1 MTVAQNSIVEL
12 YVIYFNR
19 APDSV
24 GLQFWS
30 TQDITI
36 EEMAAQFG
44 ASPEAKAL
52 YPFLESPTLANPEEF
67 INEIYQNAF
76 GRDAEQAGL
85 DFWIGV
91 LEDDSSPEAVAEFVL
106 TVAQAAQGTDLL
118 TLQNRTDIAL
128 QFTEDFVNAGIA
140 FTSSVLTT
148 SSQIIDTVDSTGA
161 SLTAAQAAIDQ
172 AIIDIIGGGTG
183 TTFTLLQESAVL
195 TAAAS
200 NGVSPAGKFL
210 STANDQINGT
220 VFLDGTVIQ
229 DPSTSD
235 NDVLTAT
242 ILPDVFDFQTIPFI
256 SKIENIKLTGSPSAV
271 IEIAN
276 ISDVKNLEIVTG
288 NLTVLTSEK
297 HPLNLAEGYS
307 GTLSLLQANE
317 NRETTIN
324 LNGTLAGTRI
334 VDSDPAPPS
343 PYTNFK
349 NNASDINLVVK
360 ADSVLKASDITNQ
373 ATILDDGVTNTNFVI
388 SGDKNLTIEG
398 AVQMALINSTAQLD
412 ASALTGKLTL
422 NLANIGVVV
431 DPFSVKQIVGGKS
444 DDTFTLT
451 AITDQLVGVAINGGD
466 GEDTI
471 TASLGVDNIVTPT
484 ALNGV
489 TNVETVIVKQTSVTF
504 VTNLKPADSF
514 VASGQSATVD
524 GSSFTSS
531 KLNYDGSLESN
542 GTLNIIGGANADT
555 LVGGAKNDTLTGG
568 GLGDT
573 LSGGGGNDT
582 FVYKSIADSNADAFL
597 TQLSFD
603 TITDFQVAG
612 DVLDLKAAGFTSS
625 QFLSTYIAPQ
635 ATLLQAA
642 QAVSFN
648 IGKNSLAAFRYIGA
662 EAPFTGNTF
671 VLGTNNSDVNVV
683 DAGDLFIQLNGAL
696 TLTSVNFA

>member
-1 MTVAQNSIVEL
+1 MTVDQNSIVGL

-19 APDSV
+19 SPDPQ
-24 GLQFWS
+24 GLTFWQS
-30 TQDITI
+30 QDVTI

-44 ASPEAKAL
+44 ASPEAKSL
-52 YPFLESPTLANPEEF
+52 YPFLASPTLGDPVAF

-76 GRDAEQAGL
+76 GRDADDAGL
-85 DFWIGV
+85 EYWSGV
-91 LEDDSSPEAVAEFVL
+91 LEQDSSPEAVAEFVL
-106 TVAQAAQGTDLL
+106 AVAQGAQGTDRVA
-118 TLQNRTDIAL
+118 LQNRADIAL
-128 QFTEDFVNAGIA
+128 QFTQEALNAGIP
-140 FTSSVLTT
+140 FTASLFAT
-148 SSQIIDTVDSTGA
+148 SSQIIDTVTFTDESV
-161 SLTAAQAAIDQ
+161 AAAEDAIEQ

-183 TTFTLLQESAVL
+183 TTFTLLETGAVL

-200 NGVSPAGKFL
+200 THVSPADKFL
-210 STANDQINGT
+210 STANDNINGT
-220 VFLDGTVIQ
+220 VFLDGSVIQ

-242 ILPDVFDFQTIPFI
+242 IVPVTNFLGVVTIPFI
-256 SKIENIKLTGSPSAV
+256 SKIENIKLTGSPGAAIQIV
-271 IEIAN
+271 N
-276 ISDVKNLEIVTG
+276 ITDVKNLEVVTG
-288 NLTVLTSEK
+288 NLQVNTSEK

-307 GTLSLLQANE
+307 GTLTLSQANP
-317 NRETTIN
+317 NKQTTIN

-334 VDSDPAPPS
+334 VDFDS
-343 PYTNFK
+343 PG

-373 ATILDDGVTNTNFVI
+373 ATILDAGFLSGNSKNTNFVI

-422 NLANIGVVV
+422 NLANIGVAI
-431 DPFSVKQIVGGKS
+431 DGTSVKQIVGGKS
-444 DDTFTLT
+444 DDSFTLT

-466 GEDTI
+466 GKDTI
-471 TASLGVDNIVTPT
+471 TASLGADNIVTPT
-484 ALNGV
+484 ALNEV

-514 VASGQSATVD
+514 VAPDKSATVD

-603 TITDFQVAG
+603 TIKDFNVAG
-612 DVLDLKAAGFTSS
+612 DVLDLKAVGFTST
-625 QFLSTYIAPQ
+625 QFLSTYTANQ

-648 IGKNSLAAFRYIGA
+648 IGKNALAAFNYTGA
-662 EAPFTGNTF
+662 EAPFKGNTF
-671 VLGTNNSDVNVV
+671 VLGTNDSDVNVV
-683 DAGDLFIQLNGAL
+683 DAGDLFIQLNDSL

>member
-1 MTVAQNSIVEL
+1 MAIPQSSIIAL
-12 YVIYFNR
+12 SLMYTKLPPS
-19 APDSV
+19 ASD
-24 GLQFWS
+24 LTFW
-30 TQDITI
+30 
-36 EEMAAQFG
+36 
-44 ASPEAKAL
+44 ASPAGQAI
-52 YPFLESPTLANPEEF
+52 SWNQAV
-67 INEIYQNAF
+67 QAF
-76 GRDAEQAGL
+76 
-85 DFWIGV
+85 
-91 LEDDSSPEAVAEFVL
+91 S
-106 TVAQAAQGTDLL
+106 
-118 TLQNRTDIAL
+118 
-128 QFTEDFVNAGIA
+128 
-140 FTSSVLTT
+140 T
-148 SSQIIDTVDSTGA
+148 SSQAKTAYPMLASPTVLSQNAAARRQYVTQAFQNLYGIAAADIPAAELTYWADTYLLSSPQAIFDFPVVLNQYSPASRQQALTNRAKVSEDFAIALAAAGSSTFTQAQYSAGWA
-161 SLTAAQAAIDQ
+161 IVNTVTADAATVTAANAQIAEYVAG
-172 AIIDIIGGGTG
+172 GGGTG
-183 TTFTLLQESAVL
+183 ITFTLLEPGAVL
-195 TAAAS
+195 TNEAS
-200 NGVSPAGKFL
+200 THVSPADKYL
-210 STANDQINGT
+210 SNANDKINGT
-220 VFLDGTVIQ
+220 VFLDGSVIQ
-229 DPSTSD
+229 DPSASD

-242 ILPDVFDFQTIPFI
+242 ILPVINSLGVVTIPFI
-256 SKIENIKLTGSPSAV
+256 SKIENIKLTGSPGAA
-271 IEIAN
+271 IQIAN
-276 ISDVKNLEIVTG
+276 ISDVKNLEFVTG
-288 NLTVLTSEK
+288 NIQVNTSEK
-297 HPLNLAEGYS
+297 HPLNLAKDYS
-307 GTLSLLQANE
+307 GTLTLGQANP
-317 NRETTIN
+317 NSKTTVN
-324 LNGTLAGTRI
+324 LNGTVAGTRI
-334 VDSDPAPPS
+334 VDL
-343 PYTNFK
+343 
-349 NNASDINLVVK
+349 NNASDINIVVK
-360 ADSVLKASDITNQ
+360 ADSVLKAGDITNQ
-373 ATILDDGVTNTNFVI
+373 VTILDTPGTNNTNFVI

-422 NLANIGVVV
+422 DLANIGVGIN
-431 DPFSVKQIVGGKS
+431 PFSVKQIVGGKS
-444 DDTFTLT
+444 DDSFTLT
-451 AITDQLVGVAINGGD
+451 AVTDQLVGVVINGSD
-466 GEDTI
+466 GKDTL

-514 VASGQSATVD
+514 VAPNKSATVD

-531 KLNYDGSLESN
+531 KLKYDGINETN

-648 IGKNSLAAFRYIGA
+648 IGKNSLAAFNYTGA

>member
-1 MTVAQNSIVEL
+1 MTVDQNSIVGL

-19 APDSV
+19 SPDPQ
-24 GLQFWS
+24 GLTFWQS
-30 TQDITI
+30 QDVTI

-44 ASPEAKAL
+44 ASPEAKSL
-52 YPFLESPTLANPEEF
+52 YPFLASPTLGDPVAF

-76 GRDAEQAGL
+76 GRDADDAGL
-85 DFWIGV
+85 EYWSGV
-91 LEDDSSPEAVAEFVL
+91 LEQDSSPEAVAEFVL
-106 TVAQAAQGTDLL
+106 AVAQGAQGTDKVA
-118 TLQNRTDIAL
+118 LQNRADIAL
-128 QFTEDFVNAGIA
+128 QFTQEALNAGIP
-140 FTSSVLTT
+140 FTASLFAT
-148 SSQIIDTVDSTGA
+148 SSQIIDTVTFTDESVA
-161 SLTAAQAAIDQ
+161 DAEDAINQ
-172 AIIDIIGGGTG
+172 AIEDIIGGGTG
-183 TTFTLLQESAVL
+183 TTFTLLEIGAVL

-200 NGVSPAGKFL
+200 THVSPADKFL
-210 STANDQINGT
+210 STANDNINGT
-220 VFLDGTVIQ
+220 VFLNGSVIQ

-242 ILPDVFDFQTIPFI
+242 VLPLAFGTIPFI
-256 SKIENIKLTGSPSAV
+256 SKIENIKLTGSPGAV

-276 ISDVKNLEIVTG
+276 ISDVKNLEVVTG
-288 NLTVLTSEK
+288 NLEVLTSEK
-297 HPLNLAEGYS
+297 HTLNLAEGYS
-307 GTLSLLQANE
+307 GTLSLDQANP
-317 NRETTIN
+317 NKQTTIN

-334 VDSDPAPPS
+334 VDSD
-343 PYTNFK
+343 
-349 NNASDINLVVK
+349 NASDINLVVK
-360 ADSVLKASDITNQ
+360 ADSVLKASDTTTNS
-373 ATILDDGVTNTNFVI
+373 TILDNGGNTNFVI

-398 AVQMALINSTAQLD
+398 AVRTAIAFSPAQLD
-412 ASALTGKLTL
+412 ANALTGKLTL
-422 NLANIGVVV
+422 NLANIGVGI

-444 DDTFTLT
+444 DDSFTLT

-466 GEDTI
+466 GKDTI
-471 TASLGVDNIVTPT
+471 TASLGADNIVTPT
-484 ALNGV
+484 ALNEV

-514 VASGQSATVD
+514 VAPDKSATVD

-603 TITDFQVAG
+603 TIKDFNVAG
-612 DVLDLKAAGFTSS
+612 DVLDLKAVGFTST
-625 QFLSTYIAPQ
+625 QFLSTYTANQ

-648 IGKNSLAAFRYIGA
+648 IGKNALAAFNYTGA
-662 EAPFTGNTF
+662 EAPFKGNTF
-671 VLGTNNSDVNVV
+671 VLGTNDSDVNVV
-683 DAGDLFIQLNGAL
+683 DAGDLFIQLNGSL